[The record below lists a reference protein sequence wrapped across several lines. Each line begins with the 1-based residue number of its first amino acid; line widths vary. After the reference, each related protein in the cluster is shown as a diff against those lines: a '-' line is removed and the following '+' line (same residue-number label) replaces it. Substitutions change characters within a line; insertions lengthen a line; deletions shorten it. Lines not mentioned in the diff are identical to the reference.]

1 MAFFFETRGRSCEER
16 IGPNYWRMKRPS
28 IPWNKETEKIEVEL
42 PLPERAPHT
51 TMSTPRIFELT
62 LTITIPNDDDIQVS
76 VSSPRRVSAPRA
88 APSAPLKSLPPA
100 LVDDEEEEK
109 EKEPHHSAAR
119 SLYTEFNQPIEPFDF
134 WVKKTIHKRQPTL
147 PTADPF
153 DFSKELKPVQN
164 KSDAKSDAKK
174 KSDLA
179 EKNRLILSLRGDM
192 CLGGVP
198 VETFRRLKDF
208 LACVNFVKGHTTP
221 EHVVELYEQYEGWVK
236 KVPEEELCHLNRY
249 QRMTRFLST
258 MELFVD

>member
-1 MAFFFETRGRSCEER
+1 
-16 IGPNYWRMKRPS
+16 
-28 IPWNKETEKIEVEL
+28 
-42 PLPERAPHT
+42 
-51 TMSTPRIFELT
+51 MSTPRTFELT
-62 LTITIPNDDDIQVS
+62 LTITIPNDEEIQVS

-88 APSAPLKSLPPA
+88 APSAPVKSLPPA
-100 LVDDEEEEK
+100 LVDDEEEE
-109 EKEPHHSAAR
+109 EKKPHRSAAR

-134 WVKKTIHKRQPTL
+134 WVKKTIHKRQS
-147 PTADPF
+147 DPF

-164 KSDAKSDAKK
+164 KSDAKK

-208 LACVNFVKGHTTP
+208 LACVNYVKGHTTP
-221 EHVVELYEQYEGWVK
+221 EHVVDLYEQYEGWVK
-236 KVPEEELCHLNRY
+236 KVPEEELRHLNRY

-258 MELFVD
+258 IELFVD